1 MMTQSFTDTSSVLG
15 IEIGSQNT
23 RAVMFDV
30 VEGSYHFLASG
41 VAPSTQKAPFFDIG
55 EGILAAITKLQMVIG
70 RTLMDHDGNLI
81 IPSQRN
87 GEGVDR
93 LFLTISGGP
102 EVKIA
107 TFGLLN
113 EVTLESTNRLAQTVY
128 ACVKD
133 SFGINDRRSVQE
145 QMSALLAAQPE
156 IIIFGGGTDRGASRS
171 IIRIAQ
177 MIALVL
183 STLPANNRP
192 EILYCGNRSVAK
204 PVVEILERQA
214 KVSIAEN
221 IRPTLEEEVLQN
233 SSDELAKIVLNVW
246 TNRIEGLG
254 RIAPLCSEPPS
265 LSSQTYQ
272 RMMRFLGKL
281 YDPNKAVLGID
292 LGSAYTTFSTSNTK
306 RCNLTILPIG
316 MGDGF
321 ENVLKRVKISEIE
334 KWLVDSIQ
342 EEELKVILW
351 QKTLTPGSIP
361 VDEKGL
367 AIDQAT
373 ARAVLE
379 YGMKELRR
387 QSLLVGTSFEPIFI
401 SGSTIT
407 HAPIPQQILLTLLDG
422 IQPIGITPLIID
434 KHGLLPILGAIAA
447 QNALLPVQ
455 VMETSAFI
463 NLATV
468 INVESKAPEGATI
481 VNARLTYSSGS
492 YMDLEVKQ
500 GSIATLPLGS
510 GEVGTITLNL
520 TRRTVIEGLIAP
532 GEPFKVHGGICGVV
546 IDARGRPLPFP
557 KDENTRRER
566 YKRWL
571 FMLGA

>member
-55 EGILAAITKLQMVIG
+55 EGVLAAITKLQLVIG
-70 RTLMDHDGNLI
+70 RTLMNHDGNLI
-81 IPSQRN
+81 IPSQPN

-128 ACVKD
+128 AHVKD
-133 SFGINDRRSVQE
+133 SFGINDRRPVQD
-145 QMSALLAAQPE
+145 QMGALLKAQPE

-183 STLPANNRP
+183 STLPVNNRP

-214 KVSIAEN
+214 KVSIADN
-221 IRPTLEEEVLQN
+221 IRPTLEEEDLQ
-233 SSDELAKIVLNVW
+233 SSSGELAKMVLNVW
-246 TNRIEGLG
+246 TRRIEGLS
-254 RIAPLCSEPPS
+254 RITPLCSEPPS

-281 YDPNKAVLGID
+281 YDPEKAVLGID
-292 LGSAYTTFSTSNTK
+292 LGSAYTTISTSNKK

-321 ENVLKRVKISEIE
+321 ENVLNKVRINEIE
-334 KWLVDSIQ
+334 KWLVESIP

-367 AIDQAT
+367 AIDQAA

-379 YGMKELRR
+379 YSMREMKR
-387 QSLLVGTSFEPIFI
+387 QSLLVGSNFEPIFM

-422 IQPIGITPLIID
+422 IQPTGITPLIID
-434 KHGLLPILGAIAA
+434 KHGLLPMLGAIAQ
-447 QNALLPVQ
+447 QNSLLPVQ

-468 INVESKAPEGATI
+468 INVESKAPEGASI
-481 VNARLTYSSGS
+481 VNAHLTYNSGS

-510 GEVGTITLNL
+510 GEVGTLTLNL
-520 TRRTVIEGLIAP
+520 TRRTMVEGLISP
-532 GEPFKVHGGICGVV
+532 GEEFKVHGGICGVV
-546 IDARGRPLPFP
+546 IDARGRPLDFP
-557 KDENTRRER
+557 KEENTRLER